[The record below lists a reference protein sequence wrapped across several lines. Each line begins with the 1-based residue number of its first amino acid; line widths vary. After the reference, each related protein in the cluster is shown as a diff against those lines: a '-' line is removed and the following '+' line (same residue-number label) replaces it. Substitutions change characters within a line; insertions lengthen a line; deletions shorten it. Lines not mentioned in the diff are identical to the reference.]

1 MRYLIHIM
9 EKIEGI
15 TENDKSS
22 QLYKASLSL
31 LFVNILPNIKQVP
44 MADILLAN
52 LMKLAILS
60 NLQALQYA
68 TLNKILEFVK
78 QNEPKDEDL
87 QKVIEIASKAL

>member
-1 MRYLIHIM
+1 M

-44 MADILLAN
+44 MADILLVN

-68 TLNKILEFVK
+68 TLGKILEFVK